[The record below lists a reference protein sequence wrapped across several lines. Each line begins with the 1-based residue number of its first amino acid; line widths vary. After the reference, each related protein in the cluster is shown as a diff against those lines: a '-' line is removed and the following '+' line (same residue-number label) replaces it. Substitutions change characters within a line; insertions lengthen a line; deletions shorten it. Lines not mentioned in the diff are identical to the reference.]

1 MKFIPNAITSKVA
14 TTALKLSKQSPH
26 ILFGAGVIGVVT
38 AAVLA
43 SRATLKL
50 DKIVDDAKEQLEEF
64 DSIVNKDEYT
74 DEDRLKDKA
83 QLYALTA
90 VKIGKLYA
98 PSVLLGAA
106 SIGMLTGSHTVL
118 TKRNAALTAAYAAIE
133 KGFQQYRDR
142 VIEDLGEDK
151 DRQYRFGLEKR
162 SVTEMDEDGKKTKV
176 DTVVRTGTSPYGV
189 IFHEGNPNWKSL
201 PEYNYFFLRCI
212 ERSLNDKL
220 TAKGYVFLRD
230 VLEELGFEP
239 TPASCVVGWLSKDNG
254 GKDGYISFGVFDDHN
269 LLRVHQYMVGVEGE
283 LYLDFNV
290 DGVIYE
296 KI

>member
-1 MKFIPNAITSKVA
+1 MKFLPNAITSKVA

-26 ILFGAGVIGVVT
+26 ILFGAGVVGVVA

-50 DKIVDDAKEQLEEF
+50 ENIVDEAKEKLEEI
-64 DSIVNKDEYT
+64 DSVSNHNEYS
-74 DEDRLKDKA
+74 DEDRVKDKA

-90 VKIGKLYA
+90 LKVTKLYGPA
-98 PSVLLGAA
+98 VLVGAA
-106 SIGMLTGSHTVL
+106 SIGCLTGSHTVL

-142 VIEDLGEDK
+142 VIDDLGEEK
-151 DRQYRFGLEKR
+151 DRQYRFGLEKHLETA
-162 SVTEMDEDGKKTKV
+162 VGEGGKKTQ
-176 DTVVRTGTSPYGV
+176 TETIVRTGRSPYGV
-189 IFHEGNPNWKSL
+189 IFHEGNPNWKPL
-201 PEYNYFFLRCI
+201 PEYNYFFLRVV
-212 ERSLNDKL
+212 ERSLNDRL
-220 TAKGYVFLRD
+220 NAKGYIFLKD

-239 TPASCVVGWLSKDNG
+239 TPASCVVGWLSEENG
-254 GKDGYISFGVFDDHN
+254 GKDGRVSLGVFDDPDQM
-269 LLRVHQYMVGVEGE
+269 RVHQYMVGVEGE

-290 DGVIYE
+290 DGVIYD

>member
-14 TTALKLSKQSPH
+14 MTALKFSKHSPH

-50 DKIVDDAKEQLEEF
+50 DTIVDDAKTQLEKF
-64 DSIVNKDEYT
+64 DSVANKEEYT
-74 DEDRLKDKA
+74 DEDRIKDKA

-151 DRQYRFGLEKR
+151 DRQYRFGLEKH
-162 SVTEMDEDGKKTKV
+162 SVTEIDENGKKTNVEKI
-176 DTVVRTGTSPYGV
+176 VRTGTSPYGV
-189 IFHEGNPNWKSL
+189 LFHEGNPNWKPL
-201 PEYNYFFLRCI
+201 PEYNYFFLRVI
-212 ERSLNDKL
+212 ERELNDRL
-220 TAKGYVFLRD
+220 TAKGYVFLKD

-239 TPASCVVGWLSKDNG
+239 TPASCVVGWLSRDNG
-254 GKDGYISFGVFDDHN
+254 GKDGYISLGIFEDQN
-269 LLRVHQYMVGVEGE
+269 LMLVHQYMVGVEGE
-283 LYLDFNV
+283 LHLDFNV
-290 DGVIYE
+290 DGVIYD